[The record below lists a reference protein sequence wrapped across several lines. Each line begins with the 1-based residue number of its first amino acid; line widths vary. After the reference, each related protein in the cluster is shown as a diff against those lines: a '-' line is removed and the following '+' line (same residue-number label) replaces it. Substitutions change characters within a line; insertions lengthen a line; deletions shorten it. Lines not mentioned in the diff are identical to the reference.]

1 MILLAY
7 VELNPKDMEDNNIN
21 SGLPEN
27 IKNKVLWLAKPTS
40 ATSPDNTKIFTDLV
54 VELQTGKVFGFD
66 KIIMPSEHIKNVFQE
81 FFARN
86 IIAIENPSREQKLSI
101 VKQYVF
107 RIYCRIYT
115 EDTIND
121 MPFKKI
127 WLSYRDHKFP
137 WEKIEEFNE
146 LFILQRT
153 FSLAFNKLALE
164 DRATTIG
171 EINYVVQP
179 IEKWHLN

>member
-1 MILLAY
+1 M
-7 VELNPKDMEDNNIN
+7 
-21 SGLPEN
+21 SGHYRGGGPC
-27 IKNKVLWLAKPTS
+27 
-40 ATSPDNTKIFTDLV
+40 NT
-54 VELQTGKVFGFD
+54 
-66 KIIMPSEHIKNVFQE
+66 E
-81 FFARN
+81 FFSRN
-86 IIAIENPSREQKLSI
+86 IIEFENVTEQQQLSI
-101 VKQYVF
+101 LKLHVF

-171 EINYVVQP
+171 EFKYEVQP

>member
-1 MILLAY
+1 
-7 VELNPKDMEDNNIN
+7 MEDNNNII

-27 IKNKVLWLAKPTS
+27 IKNKVLWLAKPNS
-40 ATSPDNTKIFTDLV
+40 ATSPDNTKTLTDLV

-66 KIIMPSEHIKNVFQE
+66 KIIMPSEHIKNIFEE
-81 FFARN
+81 FFSRN
-86 IIAIENPSREQKLSI
+86 IIAVETPSRQQKLSI

-107 RIYCRIYT
+107 RIYCRIYN
-115 EDTIND
+115 EDTINEI
-121 MPFKKI
+121 PFKKI
-127 WLSYRDHKFP
+127 WLSYRDDKFP
-137 WEKIEEFNE
+137 WEKIEDFNE

-171 EINYVVQP
+171 EFNYVVKP
-179 IEKWHLN
+179 IEKWQLN